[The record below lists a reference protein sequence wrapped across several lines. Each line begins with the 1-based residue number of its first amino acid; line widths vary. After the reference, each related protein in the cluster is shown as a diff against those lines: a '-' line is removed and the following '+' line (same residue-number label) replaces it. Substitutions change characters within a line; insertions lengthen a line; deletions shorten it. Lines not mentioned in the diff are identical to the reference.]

1 MNKKVCYL
9 VVGYAPTPQKENTLY
24 ELLCK
29 LNSSGNDILLVM
41 HNKPSDYII
50 DLVNYFVY
58 DPNNEVLNYYPKKGD
73 WFFPRVYNTIELGNP
88 PEVIWTQYSSDLKYH
103 GFAALSMMFQGL
115 GIAKSLG
122 YDICHLVEYDTGVG
136 GLSEFQE
143 NEDLLNTNSSVFYFL
158 GPDPSMVYCQIASY
172 NLNHYE
178 MDHFNW
184 KVNKEKIKQIV
195 NSLSYN
201 FNTGM
206 AELAFHDL
214 LHKVGTPIKKTI
226 DNLTT
231 NGINLDLSHKNN
243 LDPTDLVSVTP
254 FNIKHDEDSIVF
266 LHVLYK
272 IKVKDGIRN
281 IKISYCTIDGEHTV
295 ERTIQ
300 TQGEWFYIEISN
312 LSTLKSISVTVDS
325 VLLKNYDFINNIDK
339 EYFREHSTT
348 TINYKFN

>member
-73 WFFPRVYNTIELGNP
+73 WFFPRVYNTIILGDPSEL
-88 PEVIWTQYSSDLKYH
+88 IWTQYSSELKYH

-122 YDICHLVEYDTGVG
+122 YDICHLVEYDTGINE
-136 GLSEFQE
+136 LTEFTE
-143 NEDLLNTNSSVFYFL
+143 NEELLNTNSSVFYFL
-158 GPDPSMVYCQIASY
+158 GPAPNMVYCQIASY
-172 NLNHYE
+172 NLNHYDL
-178 MDHFNW
+178 DHFNW
-184 KVNKEKIKQIV
+184 KDNKEKIKHIV
-195 NSLSYN
+195 NGFSCDV
-201 FNTGM
+201 NTGM

-214 LHKVGTPIKKTI
+214 LHTIGTPIKKTI

-231 NGINLDLSHKNN
+231 NGIQLDLSHANN
-243 LDPTDLVSVTP
+243 LDPVDRVSVTP
-254 FNIKHDEDSIVF
+254 FTVPYGEDAIVL
-266 LHVLYK
+266 LHVYYTS
-272 IKVKDGIRN
+272 KVKEGSRN
-281 IKISYCTIDGEHTV
+281 IKINYYTTDGLTELD
-295 ERTIQ
+295 RTIQ
-300 TQGEWFYIEISN
+300 TQSEWFYLELCK
-312 LSTLKSISVTVDS
+312 LSSLESITVLVDS
-325 VLLKNYDFINNIDK
+325 AMLKHYDFINDIDK
-339 EYFREHSTT
+339 DYFRAHSNT
-348 TINYKFN
+348 TIDYKFN